1 MTHTH
6 TIVHNS
12 TINLLPKENGSK
24 MRRINIRNKES
35 AGDIISR
42 CIIVTVFN
50 AVTMMPCIS

>member
-12 TINLLPKENGSK
+12 IINLLPRENGSK

-35 AGDIISR
+35 ACDIISR
-42 CIIVTVFN
+42 CIIVTVVN
-50 AVTMMPCIS
+50 AVMIPCIS